1 MSNQNTEKSPGID
14 FALFSR
20 TCEMGMNNF
29 GYLNIY
35 SDIYSPVP
43 NNRMGPNKKG
53 GRVRQIT

>member
-35 SDIYSPVP
+35 IQIYILQFQIIGWVLI
-43 NNRMGPNKKG
+43 KKG
-53 GRVRQIT
+53 GGFDR